1 MRNMFL
7 ALATV
12 IVFATAMTTSAVA
25 FDSNFQNGIAGGTRF
40 SSLHSGYGSFRG
52 DYGGSRRDN
61 FAGIRG
67 YSSWRQGGLGAHRS
81 VGGHGG
87 YNY

>member
-1 MRNMFL
+1 MRNMFF

-12 IVFATAMTTSAVA
+12 IVFATAMTTSAMA
-25 FDSNFQNGIAGGTRF
+25 FDSNFQNGVAGGSRF
-40 SSLHSGYGSFRG
+40 GSLHSGYGSFSG
-52 DYGGSRRDN
+52 GYGGSRRDN

-67 YSSWRQGGLGAHRS
+67 NRSLRESAWGAHRS
-81 VGGHGG
+81 VGGYGG